1 MRFLYL
7 LIPYLTLISAHQ
19 QQQQEFNRIFITGH
33 AQGTTYQVLYYAP
46 DTMVSKTQ
54 IDSMLRRIDQ
64 SLSLYQP
71 GSRINRFNNSKR
83 GVKIDEHLR
92 IVVQKGIET
101 FQTTNGIFDITVHPL
116 VQAWGFGVKK
126 SNTIPDSAQIN
137 AILQCVGSNLI
148 RLDRKRLRKIK
159 PCVKIDLNGIAQG
172 YSVDL
177 LASFLEKNGVNNY
190 LVEIGGEIRVKGKKM
205 PGHEK
210 MKIGI
215 ESPPQSIFAQ
225 AGLQQIVELDSGAIT
240 TSGSYRQY
248 YESDGKKISHII
260 DPRTGYTANN
270 ELISVTVYAPDAMT
284 ADAYDNALM
293 VMGLS
298 RALQFVEQRN
308 DLAAYFIYRKQ
319 DGQVADTAC
328 SQFNQLLKR

>member
-7 LIPYLTLISAHQ
+7 FILCTTLSSAQRQQHEHFRRFVISG
-19 QQQQEFNRIFITGH
+19 R

-46 DTMVSKTQ
+46 DSLVSKTQ
-54 IDSMLRRIDQ
+54 IDSILRRIDQ

-71 GSRINRFNNSKR
+71 GSLINRFNNSRR
-83 GVKIDEHLR
+83 GVKTDEHLR

-101 FQTTNGIFDITVHPL
+101 FHATQGIFDITVQPL

-126 SNTIPDSAQIN
+126 TTTVPDSAVLN
-137 AILQCVGSNLI
+137 AIRQCVGSNLV
-148 RLDRKRLRKIK
+148 RLDRKRLRKNK

-205 PGHEK
+205 PGNEK

-215 ESPPQSIFAQ
+215 ESPPRSNFEQ
-225 AGLQQIVELDSGAIT
+225 AGLQQILELDSGAIT

-248 YESDGKKISHII
+248 YKSDGKKISHII
-260 DPRTGYTANN
+260 DPRTAYPAEN

-298 RALQFVEQRN
+298 QALQFVEQRN
-308 DLAAYFIYRKQ
+308 DLAAYFIYRKPG
-319 DGQVADTAC
+319 GQVADTAC